1 MIFVYVSKFYRH
13 IKVMHSDISFL
24 FLIYLQCMT
33 KIILFFIKLEIRRI
47 DELRLRLIERG
58 TFITLAT

>member
-1 MIFVYVSKFYRH
+1 
-13 IKVMHSDISFL
+13 MHSDISFL
-24 FLIYLQCMT
+24 FLIYLQSMA

-47 DELRLRLIERG
+47 DELRLRLIEHG